1 MFARPKKQNKTV
13 FSQYLN
19 NDIISICKEQLLDI
33 YTISFNNRFVDVNV
47 CNCKTETNSTQSD
60 KAIKQRTSNAIHKDV
75 SLIEEYK

>member
-47 CNCKTETNSTQSD
+47 CNCKTDEFYSIRQGNKTTDEQCNS
-60 KAIKQRTSNAIHKDV
+60 
-75 SLIEEYK
+75 